1 MRSHLDFAELIYDRP
16 NNLNIRN
23 KIQTYQ
29 RNTALV
35 IIGAISVSQ
44 KERLKQELGFELF
57 SLRQQLNNI
66 CAFHETSEKNPLAV
80 FTNIPNDGNC
90 QTRSSNNIK
99 QTQREK
105 CPYAEFF
112 LSILSAFGL
121 NTERYEVYVSIQ
133 SECGKT
139 RIRKTPNTDTFYSV
153 RVFVDQNMLQ
163 IFSLYN
169 EEAEQVKFGNM

>member
-1 MRSHLDFAELIYDRP
+1 MSY
-16 NNLNIRN
+16 
-23 KIQTYQ
+23 
-29 RNTALV
+29 LV
-35 IIGAISVSQ
+35 HVS
-44 KERLKQELGFELF
+44 GY
-57 SLRQQLNNI
+57 
-66 CAFHETSEKNPLAV
+66 AFHETSEKNPLAV

-99 QTQREK
+99 QTRREK

>member
-44 KERLKQELGFELF
+44 KERLKKELGFELF
-57 SLRQQLNNI
+57 TSCQWLNNI
-66 CAFHETSEKNPLAV
+66 CAFHETSEKNPVAV
-80 FTNIPNDGNC
+80 FTNIPNDDNC

-105 CPYAEFF
+105 YPYSEVF
-112 LSILSAFGL
+112 LSIFSHIWTKYGEILRISP
-121 NTERYEVYVSIQ
+121 YSI
-133 SECGKT
+133 
-139 RIRKTPNTDTFYSV
+139 
-153 RVFVDQNMLQ
+153 
-163 IFSLYN
+163 
-169 EEAEQVKFGNM
+169 

>member
-1 MRSHLDFAELIYDRP
+1 MRSHLDFAELIYDRL

-90 QTRSSNNIK
+90 QTRSINNIK

-105 CPYAEFF
+105 CPYSEFF
-112 LSILSAFGL
+112 LSIFS
-121 NTERYEVYVSIQ
+121 
-133 SECGKT
+133 
-139 RIRKTPNTDTFYSV
+139 RIRTKYGEIRGISPYS
-153 RVFVDQNMLQ
+153 
-163 IFSLYN
+163 I
-169 EEAEQVKFGNM
+169 